1 MKLLKEFNKSVH
13 KLNFSNMLHNRILLY
28 VLCVLSIIQIIML
41 GNQKNY
47 NLLIM
52 FVVIG
57 LLTSYFNNNMIVI
70 LAVTLLSIYVL
81 KTHSSFKEGNTGM
94 NDQTTPNTDQANT
107 DQANTDQANTDQAN
121 TDQANT
127 DQANTDQ
134 ANTDQANTD
143 QVNTDSSGTP
153 ASNTTDT
160 AQNQLNAGTSN
171 GSTNERTQLYN
182 ELVTDFQDFQA
193 IQQKLLTTMQ
203 EIDPLLQKAE
213 TFVNKFE
220 GYKTKAAKLNNK

>member
-127 DQANTDQ
+127 DQ
-134 ANTDQANTD
+134 
-143 QVNTDSSGTP
+143 VNTDSSGTP

>member
-107 DQANTDQANTDQAN
+107 DQ
-121 TDQANT
+121 
-127 DQANTDQ
+127 
-134 ANTDQANTD
+134 
-143 QVNTDSSGTP
+143 VNTDSSGTP